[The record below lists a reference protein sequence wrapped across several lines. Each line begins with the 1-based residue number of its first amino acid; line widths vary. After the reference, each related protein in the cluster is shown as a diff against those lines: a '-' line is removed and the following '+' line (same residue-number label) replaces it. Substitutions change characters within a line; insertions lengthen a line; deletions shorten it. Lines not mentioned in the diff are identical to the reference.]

1 MRFWQNTIGSMAAA
15 LFFALAAMPAAAV
28 NAADAYPPQV
38 VGKQQRCPV
47 CGMYPA
53 RYPRWQGQIIFRDN
67 KMSAFESPAELF
79 RFRFDMAKFD
89 KEHSAADIAQIYLS
103 DYNGSGWIKPEQVF
117 LVVGSDANGPMGPDM
132 PAFKSSQDAER
143 FAKEHGGH
151 VIQFGQVTAETLQAL
166 RHPMHH

>member
-1 MRFWQNTIGSMAAA
+1 MRYWQNMIGGAAAA
-15 LFFALAAMPAAAV
+15 LFFTLAAVPVAPA
-28 NAADAYPPQV
+28 NAAETYPPQTV
-38 VGKQQRCPV
+38 SKQQRCPV

-53 RYPRWQGQIIFRDN
+53 RYPRWQGQIIFKDN

-103 DYNGSGWIKPEQVF
+103 DYNGSGWVKAEQAV
-117 LVVGSDANGPMGPDM
+117 LVVGSDTNGPMGADM

-143 FAKEHGGH
+143 FAKEHGGQA
-151 VIQFGQVTAETLQAL
+151 VPFGQVSPETLQTL